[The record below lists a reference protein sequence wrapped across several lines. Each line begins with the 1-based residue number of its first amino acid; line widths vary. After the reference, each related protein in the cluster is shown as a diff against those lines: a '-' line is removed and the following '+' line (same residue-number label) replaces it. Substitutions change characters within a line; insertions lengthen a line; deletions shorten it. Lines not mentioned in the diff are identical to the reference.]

1 MMDPITRKEASRKFK
16 ERKPPCGV
24 FAVRCTATGRA
35 WVGSFT
41 NLESMRNR
49 MWFSLG
55 LGTHRDAALQAEWN
69 AHGEGTFQYEILEKF
84 DDELCA
90 IEVNDRLKDRKR
102 HWADRLGARTL

>member
-1 MMDPITRKEASRKFK
+1 MDPIARKEVSRKFK

-24 FAVRCTATGRA
+24 FAVRCTTSGQA
-35 WVGSFT
+35 WVGSFS

-49 MWFSLG
+49 LWFSLG

-69 AHGEGTFQYEILEKF
+69 AHGERTFEYQILEKF

-102 HWADRLGARTL
+102 HWADRLGARML

>member
-1 MMDPITRKEASRKFK
+1 MDPIARKEVSRKFK

-24 FAVRCTATGRA
+24 FAVRCTASGQA
-35 WVGSFT
+35 WVGSFS

-49 MWFSLG
+49 LWFSLG

-69 AHGEGTFQYEILEKF
+69 AHGERTFEYQILEKF

-102 HWADRLGARTL
+102 HWADRLGARML